1 MSRLLSRGGWSA
13 TARSY
18 GTPHPAEVEQ
28 QGACGAPCRALREV
42 GAPAEMNIRSD
53 ERSRWSTAGE
63 YVRSWRNGVAPIV
76 YVTRSA
82 SIRRAASSAFQTS
95 SQTPDDPSSS
105 VKQ

>member
-1 MSRLLSRGGWSA
+1 M
-13 TARSY
+13 
-18 GTPHPAEVEQ
+18 PHPAEIAQ
-28 QGACGAPCRALREV
+28 RRRFRASWTSLR
-42 GAPAEMNIRSD
+42 GIAAPAEMNNRSD

-82 SIRRAASSAFQTS
+82 SISRAASSAFQTS
-95 SQTPDDPSSS
+95 SQTPVDPSSS